1 MIFHVRI
8 RALFIKE
15 DFLVG
20 AKLILKNLKNFCFCV
35 ILKIVYYIGGTMSE
49 GTKLMLGLAGIIFL
63 PFILMLFNF
72 IWNKVEDFIEKRRK
86 KK

>member
-1 MIFHVRI
+1 MIFS
-8 RALFIKE
+8 RAPTRVIYKRRFFSWREAHSQKLEKFLF
-15 DFLVG
+15 L
-20 AKLILKNLKNFCFCV
+20 CYT
-35 ILKIVYYIGGTMSE
+35 KIVYYIGGIMSE
-49 GTKLMLGLAGIIFL
+49 ETKLMLGLAGIIFL